1 LEFDPQGGLLAVH
14 SSTGSIFS
22 EIIVIFVLIAINA
35 LLAMSEMAIVSARK
49 SKLKQLAV
57 RGSAGAKIALE
68 LANAPSFFLASIQI
82 GITMIG
88 ILTGAFTGAK
98 MGSVLSEI
106 LAQIPLLEPYSQ
118 SIGFGLVVVVVT
130 LVSLLFGELIP
141 KRFALARAEGL
152 ATVVARPVK
161 FWANFSRP
169 AVRILE
175 IITDGVIALLGA
187 KSSGEAPVSEEEVRI
202 LIEQGA
208 EFGVFEQ
215 DEKTIIRRALSFG
228 DRKVSEVMTP
238 RPKLVILNAD
248 APFTK
253 TMDVILAA
261 PHSYFPVS
269 HGSLDHIIGVVAAK
283 SVLECLV
290 RDKTCDLRKV
300 MVEPIYVPEG
310 LPVLKLLERFK
321 TGNVHLAMA
330 VDEYGTYAGLVTAMD
345 VLQAVVGDLPV
356 LEEQSDRTVIMRDDG
371 TLLASG
377 MLSVHEFGE
386 VVSIEISNE
395 PDEGDY
401 QTLGGFMMAKLGHIP
416 REGEKIEWKGH
427 IFEVVDMDGRRVD
440 KVLVTPRK
448 GKR

>member
-1 LEFDPQGGLLAVH
+1 MDGNELLVQTSA
-14 SSTGSIFS
+14 GSVFS
-22 EIIVIFVLIAINA
+22 EFIVILILIAINA

-57 RGSAGAKIALE
+57 RGSSGAKLALE
-68 LANAPSFFLASIQI
+68 LANTPSFFLASIQI
-82 GITMIG
+82 GITMTG
-88 ILTGAFTGAK
+88 ILTGAFTGVK
-98 MGSVLSEI
+98 MGSLISQYLNYI
-106 LAQIPLLEPYSQ
+106 TFLQPYSQ
-118 SIGFGLVVVVVT
+118 TLGFGIVIVVVSI
-130 LVSLLFGELIP
+130 VSLLFGELIP
-141 KRFALARAEGL
+141 KRFALARAEPL
-152 ATVVARPVK
+152 AVAVARPVK
-161 FWANFSRP
+161 FLANFSRP
-169 AVRILE
+169 VVKILE
-175 IITDGVIALLGA
+175 VVTEAVISLLGA
-187 KSSGEAPVSEEEVRI
+187 KSTGETPVSEEEVRI
-202 LIEQGA
+202 LVEQGA

-215 DEKTIIRRALSFG
+215 EEKTIIRRALSFG

-248 APFTK
+248 APFAK
-253 TMDVILAA
+253 TLDVILSA

-269 HGSLDHIIGVVAAK
+269 QGNLDHIIGVVAAK
-283 SVLECLV
+283 GVLECV
-290 RDKTCDLRKV
+290 ARDKTCDLRKIV
-300 MVEPIYVPEG
+300 TEPIYVPEG

-321 TGNVHLAMA
+321 TSNIHFAMA

-356 LEEQSDRTVIMRDDG
+356 MEEQSDRTVIMRDDG

-386 VVSIEISNE
+386 VVSIQLLTD

-416 REGEKIEWKGH
+416 REGEKVEWHGH
-427 IFEVVDMDGRRVD
+427 IFEVMDMDGRRVD